1 MLKFERKSL
10 SLILLTLILIF
21 SIIII
26 IIIEHNYD
34 NDVYVD
40 SKRHTNNRQLLSS
53 DIQIIDGQPIKTY
66 NGIVPLTKCP
76 AGIFQIYSIYYIFIY

>member
-34 NDVYVD
+34 NEVYVD
-40 SKRHTNNRQLLSS
+40 SKRHTKSNNNNRQLLSS
-53 DIQIIDGQPIKTY
+53 DIQITDGQPIKTY

-76 AGIFQIYSIYYIFIY
+76 AGIFQIYSIL